1 MTGSD
6 ATPALSATR
15 VVVGV
20 NGTPGSRAALRRAA
34 DEAGQRRAEL
44 WAVLA
49 WQPPGGELHARR
61 APAAPLPGFDW
72 ENLAR
77 TTLVTAVREVFPG
90 GPGVPLRAVLA
101 RGTPGGELHARRAP
115 AAPLPGF
122 DWENLA
128 RTTLVTAVR
137 EVFPGGPGVP
147 LRAVLARGTPG
158 MALAMTA
165 DREDDLLVVGAGHR
179 GRIHRALRPS
189 VSRYCV
195 AHAACPVLTVPPPP
209 LEADLATA
217 HRRNVW
223 RLRLDTR
230 HFARETTP
238 PAT

>member
-6 ATPALSATR
+6 ATPALPATR

-34 DEAGQRRAEL
+34 DEAGHRRAEL

-49 WQPPGGELHARR
+49 WQPPGGELNARR
-61 APAAPLPGFDW
+61 APAAPLPGDDW
-72 ENLAR
+72 ENMAR

-90 GPGVPLRAVLA
+90 GPGVPLRAVLVL
-101 RGTPGGELHARRAP
+101 GTPGR
-115 AAPLPGF
+115 
-122 DWENLA
+122 
-128 RTTLVTAVR
+128 
-137 EVFPGGPGVP
+137 
-147 LRAVLARGTPG
+147 
-158 MALAMTA
+158 ALAMTA
-165 DREDDLLVVGAGHR
+165 DREDDLLVIGAGHR
-179 GRIHRALRPS
+179 GTIHRALRPS

-209 LEADLATA
+209 LEADLAMA

-238 PAT
+238 RAR